1 MAEQRRRSSRGKPAA
16 TKERA
21 KPTTK
26 RKPAAGANKRNA
38 PAKNSSAVK
47 APARRP
53 STKKS
58 PAATDGIASEAK
70 PQSANGANDWAVI
83 PPGEAKP
90 PKAPA
95 KPAAT
100 FRPRLPVTTP
110 PRRGGGIPVLIGGL
124 LLAAAAAV
132 ALALIL
138 SGNDE
143 SVGIQ
148 TSSTPTAV
156 ALTPRETSTIPAQSP
171 PPAAAPA
178 PKPTTRSTNCDP
190 IIGSGTANSGRSY
203 AVTSSATGGDPAGC
217 GEAHSVL
224 LSALNGGGAAIGEWH
239 CTTQPSGRTI
249 ASCTA
254 PGGRKIQARG

>member
-16 TKERA
+16 TKGRA
-21 KPTTK
+21 KS
-26 RKPAAGANKRNA
+26 A
-38 PAKNSSAVK
+38 PAKKSSAVK

-53 STKKS
+53 AAKKV
-58 PAATDGIASEAK
+58 PAQTETITSEVRA
-70 PQSANGANDWAVI
+70 QSANGASDWAVI
-83 PPGEAKP
+83 PPDEARP
-90 PKAPA
+90 SKAPA
-95 KPAAT
+95 KPAAK
-100 FRPRLPVTTP
+100 FRPRPPVATP
-110 PRRGGGIPVLIGGL
+110 PRRAGGIPVFIGGL

-132 ALALIL
+132 ALVLIL

-156 ALTPRETSTIPAQSP
+156 ALTPRETSTTAAPSP
-171 PPAAAPA
+171 PPAAPPT
-178 PKPTTRSTNCDP
+178 PKPATRSTNCDP

-203 AVTSSATGGDPAGC
+203 AVTSSATDGDPAGC

-224 LSALNGGGAAIGEWH
+224 LSALNGGGATIGEWH
-239 CTTQPSGRTI
+239 CRTQPSGPTI

-254 PGGRKIQARG
+254 AAGRKIKAGG